1 MSYYFIIEG
10 SEETKKLEGPNFY
23 IIPPNDPF
31 YNNQYTIIV
40 NEFCINSYSTPR
52 NRSLFKFDI
61 ISNSPDQEG
70 LKKTFSIFIESYL
83 KLNPSHKL
91 IYEIAFSQE
100 LTLSQFSSII
110 TENMIVTQ
118 NEYKDFDL
126 DFYYVKFS

>member
-1 MSYYFIIEG
+1 LSFYFIIEG
-10 SEETKKLEGPNFY
+10 SEENKKLEGPNFY
-23 IIPPNDPF
+23 IIPTNDPL

-61 ISNSPDQEG
+61 ISNSPDEEG
-70 LKKTFSIFIESYL
+70 LKKTFSIFIENHL

-91 IYEIAFSQE
+91 IYEFAFCQE
-100 LTLSQFSSII
+100 LSLSQFSSIT

-126 DFYYVKFS
+126 DFYYV